1 MSATAAIT
9 ARDLD
14 RIGRVVAVHAGDA
27 TTPAL
32 HTVILS
38 TSGPWVVATATD
50 RYAIATLRVSAV
62 TDDDGPAASPGFEAW
77 IPLPAFRQAVA
88 MFKPSRTHNPVLTL
102 TIDGDSLTI
111 AADGLISTFAAATL
125 RVRLQDHDAI
135 SLKGLLGLARKA
147 HEAEPAATTAFLNPN
162 MLRKFAAAQQYGE
175 PMVAWSSSETKAWA
189 VAVGEDFR
197 GVLMPVRGGADRS
210 LDAGWST
217 ILGVTSEAAEV
228 AA

>member
-1 MSATAAIT
+1 MTATATIT

-14 RIGRVVAVHAGDA
+14 RIGKVVAVHAGDA
-27 TTPAL
+27 SYPAL

-38 TSGPWVVATATD
+38 TAGPWVVATATD
-50 RYAIATLRVSAV
+50 RYSLATLRVSAV
-62 TDDDGPAASPGFEAW
+62 TDDDGPAASPDFEAW
-77 IPLPAFRQAVA
+77 IPLPAFRQAIT

-102 TIDGDSLTI
+102 TIDGDTLTI
-111 AADGLISTFAAATL
+111 AADALVSTFAAATL
-125 RVRLQDHDAI
+125 RVRLQDHEPH
-135 SLKGLLGLARKA
+135 LLGGLLNMVRKA
-147 HEAEPAATTAFLNPN
+147 HAAEPAATVACLNPN

-197 GVLMPVRGGADRS
+197 AAAMPTRGGVDRN
-210 LDAGWST
+210 LDAGWSA
-217 ILGVTSEAAEV
+217 ILRVPSDTAEV